1 MVTITFPNHTIELQ
15 AVTFLLGKYPS
26 KAIRKGVHEL
36 SEEAV
41 EALRKQ
47 SIPFEIKVPSTKV
60 RPGESRDDE
69 IAAPTQR
76 RRKHRAQ
83 AARKPRT

>member
-1 MVTITFPNHTIELQ
+1 MVTITFPNHTTELR
-15 AVTFLLGKYPS
+15 AVAFLLRKFPGKVVRP
-26 KAIRKGVHEL
+26 GVHLL

-41 EALRKQ
+41 EALKAQ
-47 SIPFEIKVPSTKV
+47 KIPFEIKEASKTR
-60 RPGESRDDE
+60 RPGESADDQ
-69 IAAPTQR
+69 IAAPRQR